1 MASVGDDN
9 VLQIWQPNEAIFN
22 RSKGDLLDLNNI
34 YTVFNQQSIK
44 GTKYKNT
51 TVASK

>member
-1 MASVGDDN
+1 MMASVGDDN

-34 YTVFNQQSIK
+34 YDCLESTSNKKDEI
-44 GTKYKNT
+44 
-51 TVASK
+51 